1 MGFLDRPLTRGF
13 RNAPTRFDAGNAFA
27 APPPYGGINLRDDVS
42 SIQPNQARF
51 LDNWLPDSGALKV
64 RPGFENYATGAGSGE
79 VETLATFE
87 GTTSEK
93 MLAAANGNVFDVST
107 SGSATDLTGSLL
119 NFSEDRW
126 QHANFNNR
134 LFFVNGT
141 DAPLDYNGSAIAQTS
156 WTGLTIANLVNV
168 ANVRNRLWFC
178 ENGSADVW
186 YGGIGSI
193 TGALTK
199 FQLSQIASGGFCQA
213 IGSWSRDAGDGQDD
227 LTVFVMSTGQI
238 IVYQGDPDAASFELV
253 GKFGDENSAPPIG
266 RQCLIKV
273 GGELVVITR
282 LGLLPLSA
290 AMSAASSLD
299 FSVLDPWGKIAA
311 LIRTE
316 AESHGAKPGW
326 HGALHNG
333 ILYINIPQSIG
344 ILSKQVVLVTRTGAW
359 ATYSGWNAS
368 SIRAFDNQLYFG
380 AKTGGF
386 VRKVAKGDDLG
397 AAVIAT
403 ARGAFMTPSS
413 NKTNV
418 FTAIRPRI
426 QAQGDVSGF
435 VGVDT
440 DFFERP
446 LIGNSVELVSDINTT
461 AWGDGFKNNGIGG
474 DWGSP
479 WGAKPEPIAKWFSVN
494 GDGRS
499 AAVKLQVFAQSDEV
513 KWLATDILYRQGGI
527 R

>member
-13 RNAPTRFDAGNAFA
+13 RNAPTRFDAGDTFA

-42 SIQPNQARF
+42 AIQPNQARF

-64 RPGFENYATGAGSGE
+64 RPGFEAYASGVGSGE
-79 VETLATFE
+79 VETLTTFE
-87 GTTSEK
+87 GTGAEK
-93 MLAAANGNVFDVST
+93 MLAGANGDIFDVSS
-107 SGSATDLTGSLL
+107 SGSATELTGAITD
-119 NFSEDRW
+119 FSEDRW

-134 LFFVNGT
+134 LFFVNGV
-141 DAPLDYNGSAIAQTS
+141 DAPLDYNGSAIATTS
-156 WTGLTIANLVNV
+156 WSGTGLTISDLVNV

-193 TGALTK
+193 TGGLTK

-238 IVYQGDPDAASFELV
+238 IIYQGDPASSFNLV

-299 FSVLDPWGKIAA
+299 FSVLEPWGKIAA

-316 AESHGAKPGW
+316 AENHGAKAGW

-333 ILYINIPQSIG
+333 ILYLNIPQSAG
-344 ILSKQVVLVTRTGAW
+344 QLSKQVVLVTRTGAW
-359 ATYSGWNAS
+359 ATYSGWNAAS
-368 SIRAFDNQLYFG
+368 LRAFDNDLYFG
-380 AKTGGF
+380 AQTGGL
-386 VRKVAKGDDLG
+386 VRKVVQGDDAG
-397 AAVIAT
+397 SAVIAT
-403 ARGAFMTPSS
+403 ARGAFLTPSG
-413 NKTNV
+413 NRTNV

-426 QAQGDVSGF
+426 QAQGDVTGF

-440 DFFERP
+440 DFFERS
-446 LIGNSVELVSDINTT
+446 LVGNTVELVRNIATT
-461 AWGDGFKNNGIGG
+461 PWGS

-479 WGAKPEPIAKWFSVN
+479 WGSKPEPVAKWFSVN

-513 KWLATDILYRQGGI
+513 KWLATDVLYKRGGI

>member
-13 RNAPTRFDAGNAFA
+13 RNAPIRFDAGNAVA
-27 APPPYGGINLRDDVS
+27 VPPPYGGINLRDDVS
-42 SIQPNQARF
+42 AIQVNQARF

-64 RPGFENYATGAGSGE
+64 RPGYQAHASDIGTGE
-79 VETLATFE
+79 VKTLATFE
-87 GTTSEK
+87 GTTAEV
-93 MLAAANGNVFDVST
+93 MLAAANGNIYDAS
-107 SGSATDLTGSLL
+107 SAGSASDLTGALAG
-119 NFSEDRW
+119 FSEDRW

-134 LFFVNGT
+134 LLLVNGT
-141 DAPLDYNGSAIAQTS
+141 DAPLHFDGSAIAATA
-156 WTGLTIANLVNV
+156 WTGSGLTIANLVNV

-186 YGGIGSI
+186 YGGVGSI
-193 TGALTK
+193 TGALAR

-238 IVYQGDPDAASFELV
+238 IVYQGDPASTFELV
-253 GKFGDENSAPPIG
+253 GKFGDESSAPPIG

-273 GGELVVITR
+273 GGELLIITR

-290 AMSAASSLD
+290 AMRASSSLD
-299 FSVLDPWGKIAA
+299 FSILEPWGKIAA
-311 LIRTE
+311 LVRTE
-316 AESHGAKPGW
+316 AESHGAKAGW

-333 ILYINIPQSIG
+333 VLYVNIPQSEG
-344 ILSKQVVLVTRTGAW
+344 ALSKQIVLVTRTGAW

-368 SIRAFDNQLYFG
+368 SIRAFDNRLYFG
-380 AKTGGF
+380 AQTGGL
-386 VRKVAKGDDLG
+386 VRKVTRGDDNGLP
-397 AAVIAT
+397 VIAT
-403 ARGAFMTPSS
+403 ARGAFVAPSG
-413 NKTNV
+413 NRTNV

-435 VGVDT
+435 IGVDT
-440 DFFERP
+440 DFFERS
-446 LIGNSVELVSDINTT
+446 LVGNSVELVRDVDTT
-461 AWGDGFKNNGIGG
+461 PWGS

-494 GDGRS
+494 GDGRN
-499 AAVKLQVFAQSDEV
+499 AAVKLQVFVQSDEV

>member
-1 MGFLDRPLTRGF
+1 MGFLDRPLSRGV
-13 RNAPTRFDAGNAFA
+13 RNAPTRFDAGNAFVA
-27 APPPYGGINLRDDVS
+27 QSPYGGINLRDDVS
-42 SIQPNQARF
+42 AIQPNQARF

-64 RPGFENYATGAGSGE
+64 RPGFEAYASGVGTGE

-87 GTTSEK
+87 GTTAEV
-93 MLAAANGNVFDVST
+93 MLAAANGDFYNVS
-107 SGSATDLTGSLL
+107 SAGSALELTGALSD
-119 NFSEDRW
+119 FSEDRW

-134 LFFVNGT
+134 LFFVNGVDT
-141 DAPLDYNGSAIAQTS
+141 PLHFDGSAIATTA
-156 WTGLTIANLVNV
+156 WTGTGLTISNLVNV

-178 ENGSADVW
+178 ETGSADVW

-193 TGALTK
+193 TGSLTK
-199 FQLSQIASGGFCQA
+199 FPLSQIASGGFCQA

-238 IVYQGDPDAASFELV
+238 IVYRGDPASSFELV

-333 ILYINIPQSIG
+333 ILYINIPQSAG
-344 ILSKQVVLVTRTGAW
+344 ILSKQIVLVTRTGAW
-359 ATYSGWNAS
+359 STYSGWNAS
-368 SIRAFDNQLYFG
+368 SIRAFDNALYFG
-380 AKTGGF
+380 AQTGGL
-386 VRKVAKGDDLG
+386 VRKVVKGDDNG

-403 ARGAFMTPSS
+403 ARGAFLTPSG
-413 NKTNV
+413 NRTNV

-426 QAQGDVSGF
+426 QAQGDVAGF

-446 LIGNSVELVSDINTT
+446 LIGNSVDLVRDIDTT
-461 AWGDGFKNNGIGG
+461 PWGSP
-474 DWGSP
+474 WGSP
-479 WGAKPEPIAKWFSVN
+479 WGAKPEPIATWFSVN
-494 GDGRS
+494 GDGRN

-513 KWLATDILYRQGGI
+513 KWLATDVLYRQGGI